1 MGKNKKSKLQYFD
14 KFKNLNVDVDSN
26 EEWQFYA
33 WLVEAKELGICL
45 EYEYQPQPF
54 LLCEKQKYIPLAN
67 NPKQK
72 EKHLLSEHS
81 YTCDF
86 RFTLDIKYLNIYSQ
100 LFKISRNDLDDAGN
114 VIIYIDIKGGFNLH
128 GGDRL
133 MSIHQKLVMEKFGKY
148 INKIVPKD
156 AFRIIGVPQECR
168 YTIKT
173 KKVSHVFDGYNFI
186 TTQFKMK
193 NEVA

>member
-1 MGKNKKSKLQYFD
+1 MGKNKKSTLQYFD
-14 KFKNLNVDVDSN
+14 RLKQINVDVDSV

-45 EYEYQPQPF
+45 DYEYQPESF
-54 LLCEKQKYIPLAN
+54 KICEKQTYVPLVD

-72 EKHLLSEHS
+72 TKHLLAEHT

-86 RFTLDIKYLNIYSQ
+86 RFILDKKYLNIYGK
-100 LFKISRNDLDDAGN
+100 LFKTSRNDLDANGN
-114 VIIYIDIKGGFNLH
+114 VVVYIDIKGGFNLH

-133 MSIHQKLVMEKFGKY
+133 MSIHQKLIMEKFGKY
-148 INKIVPKD
+148 IVKVVPKD
-156 AFRIIGVPQECR
+156 VFKIIGVPQECR

-173 KKVSHVFDGYNFI
+173 KRVSHIFDGYNFI
-186 TTQFKMK
+186 STQFGVK
-193 NEVA
+193 